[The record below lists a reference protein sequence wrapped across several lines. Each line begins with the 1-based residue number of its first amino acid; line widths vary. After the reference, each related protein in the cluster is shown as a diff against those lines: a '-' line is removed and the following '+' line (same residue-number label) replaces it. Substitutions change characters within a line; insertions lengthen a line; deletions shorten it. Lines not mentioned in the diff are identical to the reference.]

1 MSDNSQFSDPMNILE
16 ACQNSALFA
25 SWFRDR
31 NTWESWFAF
40 LAALFGLAMSPSQLE
55 IYRAC
60 TGRTNPPTAP
70 FQSATLICGRRA
82 GKSFILALIAVFLS
96 CFRDYRKFLQPGE
109 RATTMIIAADRK
121 QARVIMRYIRGLLR
135 GVPILE
141 RMVVRE
147 TAESFDLDNSVTI
160 EINTA
165 SFRTTRGY
173 SICCSLNDELAFW
186 RSDDS
191 AAPDTEILGA
201 LRPAM
206 STIPGSMML
215 CASSPY
221 AQRGVLWSDFQR
233 YHGQDGAPVLVWQA
247 PTRTMNS
254 TVPQSIIDEAAEKDP
269 AFAQSEY
276 YAQFRTDVQT
286 FLEREA
292 VLACVEGGL
301 RERPPERRWQY
312 IAAVDPASGSGGDS
326 MTLAICHKTANTV
339 VLDAVREVRPKF
351 SPETVCDEFS
361 ALCKQYR
368 ITRVHGDRWAGGF
381 SHDAFRRF
389 GVNYTTVDKPKS
401 EYYLQLAPLINSQ
414 AIDLLHHD
422 KLVQQLVG
430 LERKTAR
437 SGRDTIDHGPGQH
450 DDIANSV
457 AIAAA
462 LAQSRRYSEPGLH
475 RPTYKEYQSG
485 RRELV

>member
-1 MSDNSQFSDPMNILE
+1 MSDNPQFSDPMNILE
-16 ACQNSALFA
+16 AAANSALFA
-25 SWFRDR
+25 PWFKNRDTWTSWF
-31 NTWESWFAF
+31 SF
-40 LAALFGLAMSPSQLE
+40 LAALFALPMTPQQLE

-60 TGRTNPPTAP
+60 TGRTNPPTEP

-82 GKSFILALIAVFLS
+82 GKSFVLALIAVFLS
-96 CFRDYRKFLQPGE
+96 CFRDYRQFLQPGE

-141 RMVVRE
+141 RMLVRE

-233 YHGQDGAPVLVWQA
+233 YYGQDGAPVLVWQA

-269 AFAQSEY
+269 EFAKAED
-276 YAQFRTDVQT
+276 YAQFRSDVQT

-292 VLACVEGGL
+292 IQACVESGV

-312 IAAVDPASGSGGDS
+312 VAAADPASGSGGDS
-326 MTLAICHKTANTV
+326 MTMAICHKAGSTV
-339 VLDAVREVRPKF
+339 VLDAVREVKPKF
-351 SPETVCDEFS
+351 SPEVVVDEFA
-361 ALCKQYR
+361 ALCKSYR

-381 SHDAFRRF
+381 CHDAFRRCSL
-389 GVNYTTVDKPKS
+389 NYQTVDKPKS
-401 EYYLQLAPLINSQ
+401 EFYLTLAPLINSR

-422 KLVQQLVG
+422 KLTQQLIG
-430 LERKTAR
+430 LERKTTR
-437 SGRDTIDHGPGQH
+437 SGRDTVDHGVGQH

-457 AIAAA
+457 AIAAS
-462 LAQSRRYSEPGLH
+462 LAQSRRFSEPGQH
-475 RPTYKEYQSG
+475 RPMWKQHANG
-485 RRELV
+485 RMEPL